1 MTEFDMKLCRWE
13 KVMAAV
19 IVALVLCASV
29 CASVIVIGWATKANA
44 DNFKKVEELPGP
56 HALQGEACKSVGGT
70 LIGYEC
76 VLDDGT
82 VVNIEQRQR
91 AIDSG
96 EVEPPK

>member
-1 MTEFDMKLCRWE
+1 MAEFDMKLSRWE
-13 KVMAAV
+13 KVLAAV

-29 CASVIVIGWATKANA
+29 IVIGWVIKASA

>member
-1 MTEFDMKLCRWE
+1 MAEFDMKLSRWE
-13 KVMAAV
+13 KVLAAV

-29 CASVIVIGWATKANA
+29 IVIGWVIKASA

-56 HALQGEACKSVGGT
+56 HALQSEACKSVGGT

>member
-1 MTEFDMKLCRWE
+1 MAEFDMKLSRWE
-13 KVMAAV
+13 KVLAAV

-29 CASVIVIGWATKANA
+29 IVIGWAIKASA

-56 HALQGEACKSVGGT
+56 HALQSEACKSVGGT